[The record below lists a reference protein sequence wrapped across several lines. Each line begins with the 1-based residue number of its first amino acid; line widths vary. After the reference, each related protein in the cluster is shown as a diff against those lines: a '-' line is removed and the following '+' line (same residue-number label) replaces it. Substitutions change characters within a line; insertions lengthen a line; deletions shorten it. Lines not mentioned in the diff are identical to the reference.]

1 MKIEFDAEK
10 HEYTVGGVKIPSVSE
25 ILTPLNAERYGNINA
40 MVLQEAARKGTAVHE
55 ATEQIDYGL
64 EPEENPEIEGYLE
77 AYYSFLF
84 DHYCDWQMIE
94 QPVACYRGVEGEPP
108 IYAGTIDRFGI
119 VDGKVA
125 VLDIKTYA
133 SMTTEAQMT
142 ASCQTALYRLALLNG
157 KPGDLFLASQDD
169 SIKRYIL
176 HLKKDGKYRLI
187 DIDTFEQKRGWN
199 GQAVAWE
206 LYEIYR
212 QKQECLKA
220 GKRGKK

>member
-1 MKIEFDAEK
+1 MKIEFDADK

-25 ILTPLNAERYGNINA
+25 ILAPLNAERYGSINA

-55 ATEQIDYGL
+55 ATEQIDYDID
-64 EPEENPEIEGYLE
+64 PEENPEIEGYLE

-94 QPVACYRGVEGEPP
+94 QPVAFYLPDNEPP
-108 IYAGTIDRFGI
+108 LYCGTVDRFGI
-119 VDGKVA
+119 VDDDLA
-125 VLDIKTYA
+125 VVDIKTYA

-142 ASCQTALYRLALLNG
+142 AASQLALYRDAIYFGTPENRERV
-157 KPGDLFLASQDD
+157 QDCERV
-169 SIKRYIL
+169 KRYIL

-187 DIDTFEQKRGWN
+187 DIDTFEKKRGWN

-212 QKQECLKA
+212 QRQECLKA

>member
-10 HEYTVGGVKIPSVSE
+10 HEYTVGGVKIPSVSD
-25 ILTPLNAERYGNINA
+25 ILAPLNAERYGNINA

-64 EPEENPEIEGYLE
+64 DPEENPEIEGYLE

-84 DHYCDWQMIE
+84 DHYCDWKMIE
-94 QPVACYRGVEGEPP
+94 QPVAFCRAENEPP
-108 IYAGTIDRFGI
+108 LYCGTVDRFGV
-119 VDGKVA
+119 VDDDLA
-125 VLDIKTYA
+125 VVDIKTYA

-142 ASCQTALYRLALLNG
+142 AASQLALYRDAILD
-157 KPGDLFLASQDD
+157 GDPENRGRFQDCGRV
-169 SIKRYIL
+169 KRYIL

-199 GQAVAWE
+199 GTAVAWE

-212 QKQECLKA
+212 QRQECLKA